1 MNTPKLPP
9 LPEKVQIDRHIP
21 TGIIIRG
28 YNEAQMNAHYLKGY
42 NDAIAAIQAQDNSN
56 GVVVSKGVPDGLT
69 QALQTIAD
77 WGAHSLELA
86 VEQGSNG
93 VRDFYRQIA
102 MDALASSPPA
112 PQAKPKPL
120 SDEQKDAVLADVV
133 SMLSKQHDWLTRTSA
148 INLVAGLYGRARF
161 VLANVIKE

>member
-9 LPEKVQIDRHIP
+9 LPEPYDK
-21 TGIIIRG
+21 
-28 YNEAQMNAHYLKGY
+28 AAKQMTTDNLDWAKEFDLFTAEQMQAY
-42 NDAIAAIQAQDNSN
+42 AIAAIQAQ
-56 GVVVSKGVPDGLT
+56 GVPDETGTKYQKMHAKWRKGRQELANLT
-69 QALQTIAD
+69 RAHQALKD
-77 WGAHSLELA
+77 
-86 VEQGSNG
+86 
-93 VRDFYRQIA
+93 QIA
-102 MDALASSPPA
+102 SAPPA